1 MIEEVFVK
9 LIEFFVG
16 SIGKLDYVG
25 IFLLMT
31 LESSFIPFPSEVVLI
46 PAGVLVS
53 RGEMIFSLVLISA
66 ILGSLVG
73 ALINYYLAFFLGR
86 SLVKIFVEKYG
97 KFFLIRKDSIEN
109 SEKYFEKHGE
119 VTTFVGRLIPVIRQ
133 LISLPA
139 GFGKMNI
146 WKFLFYTGLGAGI
159 WSAILIFLGYWFGE
173 NQAIIQQNL
182 RMFSLLAVVISTIIL
197 IWHFRKRKLKML
209 IENKS
214 FK

>member
-1 MIEEVFVK
+1 MIETVFVK

-16 SIGKLDYVG
+16 SIEKLDYVG
-25 IFLLMT
+25 IFLFMI

-66 ILGSLVG
+66 IFGSLVG
-73 ALINYYLAFFLGR
+73 ALINYYLALFLGR
-86 SLVKIFVEKYG
+86 SLVKILVEKYG
-97 KFFLIRKDSIEN
+97 KFFLIKKNSIEN

-119 VTTFVGRLIPVIRQ
+119 VTTFVGRLIPIVRQ

-146 WKFLFYTGLGAGI
+146 WKFLFYTGIGAGI

-173 NQAIIQQNL
+173 SQVIIQQNL
-182 RMFSLLAVVISTIIL
+182 KLVSLLALVISGIIL
-197 IWHFRKRKLKML
+197 IWHFYKRKLKMFVK
-209 IENKS
+209 NK
-214 FK
+214 

>member
-1 MIEEVFVK
+1 MIETVFVK

-16 SIGKLDYVG
+16 SIEKLDYVG
-25 IFLLMT
+25 IFLFMI

-66 ILGSLVG
+66 IFGSLVG
-73 ALINYYLAFFLGR
+73 ALINYYLALFLGR
-86 SLVKIFVEKYG
+86 SLVKILVEKYG
-97 KFFLIRKDSIEN
+97 KFFLIKKNSIEN

-119 VTTFVGRLIPVIRQ
+119 VTTFVGRLIPIVRQ

-146 WKFLFYTGLGAGI
+146 WKFLFYTGIGAGI

-173 NQAIIQQNL
+173 NQVIIQQNL
-182 RMFSLLAVVISTIIL
+182 KLVSLLALVISGIIL
-197 IWHFRKRKLKML
+197 IWHFYKPARKLFAL
-209 IENKS
+209 ANR
-214 FK
+214 